1 MSPDAITEA
10 RKDYAKYSKEEL
22 NKISVV
28 ELRKIAPKLGIS
40 HVDRNGEKQRVG
52 LARKEE
58 LVNAIW
64 EACED
69 SRIASAARVAAAITE
84 VPIETTSQPETEVQI
99 EETEYPDFEAEI
111 NEVAKKYYEG
121 IFDAESKKW
130 GFVGLREYVVRL
142 MAQQKPMLPEFFTM
156 VSAFRPEL
164 ERRIKDRTGESEV
177 KFNTLSNWRSQILKR
192 IEKMVDRDNDSYSDN
207 LLSQTFKLFYD
218 SVQASFADVQRQKA
232 ESSNKSLNQR
242 QNNAIN
248 IKVVNLI
255 QWAKDRLV
263 RLPEVPS
270 LWHQVAIALMILTG
284 RRQSEI
290 MSSAKFSPVGSDSY
304 VEFSGQL
311 KRHDGETVGAY
322 EIPALANSAEAV
334 IAGLKWLED
343 NNKRVAPADES
354 YQSQQASAKKSH
366 DRFSRYL
373 SESAKE
379 ICNKY
384 IVLGEGAD
392 WELPDESLK
401 KKDRRKC
408 HLFRQI
414 YGQVVYPVY
423 FEKSG
428 RKLNQVLTEVMGHS
442 NRASSRRHAAEAYD
456 ADCFV
461 TDIDEIKVICGKG

>member
-343 NNKRVAPADES
+343 NNKRVAPC
-354 YQSQQASAKKSH
+354 
-366 DRFSRYL
+366 R
-373 SESAKE
+373 
-379 ICNKY
+379 
-384 IVLGEGAD
+384 
-392 WELPDESLK
+392 
-401 KKDRRKC
+401 
-408 HLFRQI
+408 
-414 YGQVVYPVY
+414 
-423 FEKSG
+423 
-428 RKLNQVLTEVMGHS
+428 
-442 NRASSRRHAAEAYD
+442 
-456 ADCFV
+456 
-461 TDIDEIKVICGKG
+461 